1 MSHAKTIARTIFYQ
15 LLVLFAGISIGF
27 ITNAD
32 WVGWKYPIVTSSFYN
47 AFFPVE
53 FEDEGVLESLYKLG
67 RIKIFAF
74 NNRPKDFKIIEEAM
88 CAEEWYWCKYSYE
101 DERGNTVEAIDH
113 TRIRWK
119 PWEYY
124 YNNNIDPVS
133 AEEIKDYIENGDLN
147 SRETDRAFKL
157 LNEYKKKYM
166 RRLSA

>member
-1 MSHAKTIARTIFYQ
+1 MSHTKTIARTIFYQ

-32 WVGWKYPIVTSSFYN
+32 WVGWKYPIVTNSFYN
-47 AFFPVE
+47 TFFPVE
-53 FEDEGVLESLYKLG
+53 FEDEGVLESLYKIG
-67 RIKIFAF
+67 QFKICAF
-74 NNRPKDFKIIEEAM
+74 NNYPKDFKIIEEAM

-133 AEEIKDYIENGDLN
+133 EEELKDYIENGDLN
-147 SRETDRAFKL
+147 SRETGRAFKL
-157 LNEYKKKYM
+157 LNEYKQKYM

>member
-1 MSHAKTIARTIFYQ
+1 MSHTKTIARTIFYQ

-32 WVGWKYPIVTSSFYN
+32 WVGWKYPIVTNSFYN
-47 AFFPVE
+47 TFFPVE
-53 FEDEGVLESLYKLG
+53 FEDEGVLESLYKIG
-67 RIKIFAF
+67 QFKICAF
-74 NNRPKDFKIIEEAM
+74 NNYPKNFKILEEAM

-101 DERGNTVEAIDH
+101 NESGNTVEAIDH

-133 AEEIKDYIENGDLN
+133 AEELKDYIENGDLN

-157 LNEYKKKYM
+157 LNEYKQKYM